1 MPSTA
6 IVTSLPHSTL
16 PTDNGIKGATDS
28 IGRDSRILSNE
39 SKENKTEKGRDTCQD
54 YMEVPWK
61 IECSLCRKRNE
72 NLDFKCDWM
81 IVDFVNLL

>member
-6 IVTSLPHSTL
+6 IVTSLPNPTL
-16 PTDNGIKGATDS
+16 PTDNGTK
-28 IGRDSRILSNE
+28 GRDSSILGNE
-39 SKENKTEKGRDTCQD
+39 SKDNKTEKGRDTSQD

-72 NLDFKCDWM
+72 NLDFKCD
-81 IVDFVNLL
+81 